1 MTNLGTIYLVDK
13 ELLSLHCKLYI
24 IELNQ
29 QKKNTSKFMLASVE
43 EAK

>member
-29 QKKNTSKFMLASVE
+29 QKKHIKIHVGFSRRG
-43 EAK
+43 